1 VNVLVANYPLI
12 LQQLTDIRMK
22 PCFHLAGFL
31 GPGCPNF
38 DIAKYYETGD
48 RKDMLVSN
56 IRFGAALSSYFGSE
70 GDQPDHAV
78 VLMRGHGFT
87 TQGESIM
94 EAVLRAV
101 YTQQNASIQTT
112 SLITRAAHFGVGPDA
127 AEGGIHYL
135 SQEETEGATVMTKW
149 SAARPWRLW
158 LREVEAQGMYVNTA

>member
-1 VNVLVANYPLI
+1 MDDVVVNFRLTE
-12 LQQLTDIRMK
+12 QQLINIRMK

-31 GPGCPNF
+31 GISCPNF
-38 DIAKYYETGD
+38 DIGKYYKPGE

-56 IRFGAALSSYFGSE
+56 TRFGAALSSYFGSA
-70 GDQPDHAV
+70 GDQPEQAV

-87 TQGESIM
+87 TQGESVM

-112 SLITRAAHFGVGPDA
+112 SLITRAAHFGVGSGTAD
-127 AEGGIHYL
+127 ESVHYL
-135 SQEETEGATVMTKW
+135 SQEETEGSTVMTKW

>member
-1 VNVLVANYPLI
+1 
-12 LQQLTDIRMK
+12 MK

-31 GPGCPNF
+31 GTSSPNF
-38 DIAKYYETGD
+38 DIGKYYETGD

-56 IRFGAALSSYFGSE
+56 IRFGEALSSYFGDG

-94 EAVLRAV
+94 EAVQRAI

-112 SLITRAAHFGVGPDA
+112 SLITRAAHFGVGSDTS
-127 AEGGIHYL
+127 EEGIHYL
-135 SQEETEGATVMTKW
+135 SQEETEGSTVMTKW

>member
-1 VNVLVANYPLI
+1 
-12 LQQLTDIRMK
+12 MK

-31 GPGCPNF
+31 GTSCPNF
-38 DIAKYYETGD
+38 DIGKYYEAGD

-56 IRFGAALSSYFGSE
+56 IRFGAALSSYFGSA
-70 GDQPDHAV
+70 GHQPDHAV

-112 SLITRAAHFGVGPDA
+112 SLITRAAHFGVGSGA
-127 AEGGIHYL
+127 AEEGIHYL
-135 SQEETEGATVMTKW
+135 SQDETEGATVMTKW